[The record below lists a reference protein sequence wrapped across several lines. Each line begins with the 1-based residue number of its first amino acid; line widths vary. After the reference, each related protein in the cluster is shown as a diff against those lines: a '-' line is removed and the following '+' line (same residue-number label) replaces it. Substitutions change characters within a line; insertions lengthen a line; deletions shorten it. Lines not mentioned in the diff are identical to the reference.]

1 MSSADFYKLSSDEY
15 KKNDLCMT
23 VTEALALMVSW
34 RDEAK
39 KLNSNEEFRF
49 FSFVMEHIAGTRSQN
64 FQDLWVAYETSNLR
78 SGYFVEFGAADGLQ
92 CSNSFYLENTL
103 LWKGIVCEPAKSY
116 YPEIQK
122 NRNCAI
128 DARCVWSASGEQ
140 VMFNETPIKVL
151 STIDRFSASD
161 HHEALRKDGNRYPVS
176 TVSLNDLL
184 QEHNAPRRIEYIS
197 VDTEG
202 SEYDI
207 LSGFDFSRC
216 DVRLMTV
223 EHNYT
228 STRGKIFDLLVSKGF
243 KRKFEQLSRWDD
255 WYFRDYS

>member
-1 MSSADFYKLSSDEY
+1 
-15 KKNDLCMT
+15 
-23 VTEALALMVSW
+23 
-34 RDEAK
+34 
-39 KLNSNEEFRF
+39 
-49 FSFVMEHIAGTRSQN
+49 
-64 FQDLWVAYETSNLR
+64 
-78 SGYFVEFGAADGLQ
+78 
-92 CSNSFYLENTL
+92 
-103 LWKGIVCEPAKSY
+103 
-116 YPEIQK
+116 
-122 NRNCAI
+122 
-128 DARCVWSASGEQ
+128 
-140 VMFNETPIKVL
+140 MFNETPIKVL

-207 LSGFDFSRC
+207 LSGFDFSRY

-228 STRGKIFDLLVSKGF
+228 STREKIFELLVSKGF